1 MHLPLA
7 WRNQYKK
14 ARASK
19 AMATTASKAAERMPK
34 KRMQNRSSGK
44 GAPKKGCS
52 VRYCKLSNTTD
63 GLFKTHDT
71 IKCRRFVKDS
81 SPKDK
86 PAKPFDAAKKPWNKT
101 GSRKFQSDGLSN

>member
-1 MHLPLA
+1 
-7 WRNQYKK
+7 
-14 ARASK
+14 
-19 AMATTASKAAERMPK
+19 MATTASKAAERMPK